1 MIHLTVTTT
10 AHGFASACE
19 TLFPQIFGGQLEGK
33 KKIGSILQKG
43 KNNFKRKFSLVKKV
57 SF

>member
-1 MIHLTVTTT
+1 VTTT

-19 TLFPQIFGGQLEGK
+19 TLFPQIFGGREEGK

-43 KNNFKRKFSLVKKV
+43 IRALTNEKLVHTQ
-57 SF
+57 S